1 MSCPEFTAPQALMG
15 RYWVDPRQCDPDGRL
30 HTQALADVGCLGG
43 GPPTRTP
50 DGYWDSSDEH
60 YIRRTYWTVG
70 PGGPRQHVTLAN
82 LRAIARA
89 RIEA

>member
-1 MSCPEFTAPQALMG
+1 MTPLEDLTGHYLMPVQQ
-15 RYWVDPRQCDPDGRL
+15 YDPDGSL
-30 HTQALADVGCLGG
+30 HIQSLLDVGFTGG
-43 GPPTRTP
+43 APPVRTP
-50 DGYWDSSDEH
+50 DNLYWDSSDEH